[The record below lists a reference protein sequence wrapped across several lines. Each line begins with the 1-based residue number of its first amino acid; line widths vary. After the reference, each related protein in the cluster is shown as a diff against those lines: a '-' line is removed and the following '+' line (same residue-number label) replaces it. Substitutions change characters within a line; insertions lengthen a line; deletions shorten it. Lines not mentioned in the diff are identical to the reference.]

1 IKHYSLNDE
10 KELNILKFFSII
22 LICIISLSVILFT
35 VYKTSNI
42 FHDRVNEAI
51 KESQLYFSKDF
62 DNKNAEELALTS
74 TGLRLMYYDSAIKV
88 FEKYPKLL
96 LLGCSPVTN
105 ISDVAEC
112 TSFLINKNDV
122 LKNDPHITK
131 EGIMP
136 HNEFIN
142 YTFKGGILAG
152 LSLLIF
158 FIMLLYEARGLDYRD
173 KVYFRVLIIAMFIG
187 CLFDYFFT
195 VQILV
200 ILFSTLLAIFFAKLK
215 IKQG

>member
-1 IKHYSLNDE
+1 
-10 KELNILKFFSII
+10 
-22 LICIISLSVILFT
+22 
-35 VYKTSNI
+35 
-42 FHDRVNEAI
+42 
-51 KESQLYFSKDF
+51 
-62 DNKNAEELALTS
+62 
-74 TGLRLMYYDSAIKV
+74 
-88 FEKYPKLL
+88 
-96 LLGCSPVTN
+96 
-105 ISDVAEC
+105 
-112 TSFLINKNDV
+112 
-122 LKNDPHITK
+122 
-131 EGIMP
+131 MP